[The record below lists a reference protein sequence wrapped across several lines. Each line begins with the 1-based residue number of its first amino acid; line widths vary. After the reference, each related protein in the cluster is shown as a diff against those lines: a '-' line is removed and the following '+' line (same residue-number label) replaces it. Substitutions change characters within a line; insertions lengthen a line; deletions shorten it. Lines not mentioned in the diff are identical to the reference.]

1 MHITS
6 FPLTLDNHPFITIT
20 HDRKQC
26 IFSKNTNNHRI
37 IFRFTFILMKHSTT
51 QLGNK
56 RRTVYL
62 RMITYKMVTRPIVPS
77 STEINTGTPL

>member
-1 MHITS
+1 MHITT
-6 FPLTLDNHPFITIT
+6 FPPTLDNHSFIAIT
-20 HDRKQC
+20 HNRKQR